1 MNAQTDYD
9 VVIVGAAAAGLTA
22 AMYASRRTLRT
33 LVISKDI
40 GGQASLTT
48 EIENYPAK
56 GLVDGFALM
65 TEFKEQAE
73 KFGATVRMDEAT
85 HIRANGKTDFTVQT
99 LGKTYTC
106 HGVILAFG
114 LTPRDLGVPG
124 EEKFKGRGVSTC
136 ATCDAPLYKGK
147 TVAVAGVGDAA
158 LDAVVLLSRLAKK
171 VYYINPRDTFIG
183 PKHFADDISRTPNIT
198 TYGRT
203 KITEVYGQEKLEGI
217 KLDHPE
223 IKTLAVDGVFAEMGY
238 RAKVDWIKDAVHV
251 NPRNQI
257 IIDEKNMTSV
267 PGIFA
272 AGDITTV
279 SYKQIVVSA
288 GEGAKAALSL
298 YQYLQAHGVVS
309 RGAAI
314 DWGVVE
320 KV

>member
-1 MNAQTDYD
+1 MSSQADYD
-9 VVIVGAAAAGLTA
+9 VIIIGAAAAGLTA
-22 AMYASRRTLRT
+22 GMYSARRTLRT

-73 KFGATVRMDEAT
+73 KFGATVTLDEAT
-85 HIRANGKTDFTVQT
+85 KILVNGKTDFTVQT
-99 LGKTYTC
+99 LSKTYSC

-136 ATCDAPLYKGK
+136 ATCDAPLFKGK

-158 LDAVVLLSRLAKK
+158 LDAVVLLSRLAKQ
-171 VYYINPRDTFIG
+171 VYYLNPRDTIIG
-183 PKHFADDISRTPNIT
+183 PKHFADDITRTPNVT
-198 TYGRT
+198 TYFKT
-203 KITEVYGQEKLEGI
+203 KITEVYGQKKLEGV
-217 KLDHPE
+217 KCDNPE
-223 IKTLAVDGVFAEMGY
+223 VPLLEVDGVFAEMGY
-238 RAKVDWIKDAVHV
+238 RAKVDWVKDTVSINA
-251 NPRNQI
+251 RNQI
-257 IIDEKNMTSV
+257 VIDDKNMTSV
-267 PGIFA
+267 PGVFA

-279 SYKQIVVSA
+279 SYKQVVVSA

-298 YQYLQAHGVVS
+298 YQYLQSNGVVS

-320 KV
+320 K